1 MLGKLIENVEG
12 TFDPDEQQ
20 ATKLDKLSV
29 TRTVHANCLKKIIDN
44 YEPVLKLWKKSLEEK
59 LDAETK
65 SNAEMRKWTP
75 LNSLSNCN

>member
-65 SNAEMRKWTP
+65 SNAEMRK
-75 LNSLSNCN
+75 

>member
-44 YEPVLKLWKKSLEEK
+44 YEPVLKSWKKSLEEK

>member
-44 YEPVLKLWKKSLEEK
+44 YEPVLKLWKKS
-59 LDAETK
+59 
-65 SNAEMRKWTP
+65 
-75 LNSLSNCN
+75 

>member
-29 TRTVHANCLKKIIDN
+29 TRTVHANCLKKD
-44 YEPVLKLWKKSLEEK
+44 YWQLRACAEVMEEK
-59 LDAETK
+59 LDAEMK

>member
-1 MLGKLIENVEG
+1 MLGKLIKNVKG

-44 YEPVLKLWKKSLEEK
+44 YQPLLKLWKKSLEEM
-59 LDAETK
+59 LDAEKK
-65 SNAEMRKWTP
+65 SNAEMRK
-75 LNSLSNCN
+75 

>member
-1 MLGKLIENVEG
+1 MSYSARHYGDSWGNLRHSEVFSETRKKMLGKLIENVEG

-44 YEPVLKLWKKSLEEK
+44 YEPVLKLRKKS
-59 LDAETK
+59 
-65 SNAEMRKWTP
+65 
-75 LNSLSNCN
+75 

>member
-12 TFDPDEQQ
+12 TFDPDKQQ

-44 YEPVLKLWKKSLEEK
+44 YEPVLKLWKKS
-59 LDAETK
+59 
-65 SNAEMRKWTP
+65 
-75 LNSLSNCN
+75 